1 MPQNLIP
8 VYTKY
13 TKCAHSCPFFQVD
26 KIYSEGLGC
35 KKWGREGKM
44 LGLQLTLPPIATWLQ
59 ASHCNVEKGVKF
71 SNINGNCQYDGGFE
85 PRGSHNAMFP
95 TLKVKWSERLNYENE
110 ESEQCHWSY
119 SHPYSLWQAQK
130 TKPSS
135 FIDVLKHMA
144 CMSFAIKY
152 NCIILFAS
160 CMILS
165 LWPSLM
171 EAWAVPLHC
180 LLVTKCFWVDFM
192 EVKK

>member
-8 VYTKY
+8 VYTKC

-85 PRGSHNAMFP
+85 PRGSYNAMFP

-110 ESEQCHWSY
+110 ESDQCHWSY

-144 CMSFAIKY
+144 A
-152 NCIILFAS
+152 
-160 CMILS
+160 
-165 LWPSLM
+165 
-171 EAWAVPLHC
+171 C
-180 LLVTKCFWVDFM
+180 LLQLNIITWFSLLPAWYSHSGPLWWRHGRFPFTVFWSLNAF
-192 EVKK
+192 E